1 MSLEIETRAC
11 LRLWNTVIC
20 TAINDSIRPFS
31 LVFYT
36 GENYKKSFAR
46 QYKILL
52 KRQENPFIFHW
63 RDVGGEPVS
72 LNQSRARTWFESYGE
87 DFINVCHYAGIE
99 DPASLSKRVMEMC
112 ALADEYKEKYK
123 IDKSKKETP

>member
-1 MSLEIETRAC
+1 MSTEIETRGC
-11 LRLWNTVIC
+11 LRLWNMVIC

-63 RDVGGEPVS
+63 RDVGGGPVS

-123 IDKSKKETP
+123 IDKSKKETL

>member
-1 MSLEIETRAC
+1 MSTEIETRGC
-11 LRLWNTVIC
+11 LQIWNAVIC

-63 RDVGGEPVS
+63 RDVGGGPVS
-72 LNQSRARTWFESYGE
+72 LNQSRARTWFESYGG
-87 DFINVCHYAGIE
+87 FYQRLPLRRHRRPSFLIQKSHGNVR
-99 DPASLSKRVMEMC
+99 SRR
-112 ALADEYKEKYK
+112 
-123 IDKSKKETP
+123 